1 MKIAKVNS
9 RNDYIA
15 TDDVEYRYEDA
26 QLVIPAKFAP
36 HPRHNAKI
44 AFGAAA
50 LPVLIAII
58 VAGVGMIMGNGAL
71 TIAVMMLLPLVGAVA
86 ALSYNVAE
94 RALVKNAQ
102 VYDLEYDYFNKE
114 GWFKDTYNNIL
125 TVLDNDAT
133 RDDFLTLLKAMNN
146 RTITREQSR
155 EIYKN
160 IRDVSLVERNVE
172 QNAVNS
178 IAEKYAAQ
186 SDVFKEITSM

>member
-9 RNDYIA
+9 RNDYIV
-15 TDDVEYRYEDA
+15 TDNVEHRYENA

-36 HPRHNAKI
+36 HPRHNDKI
-44 AFGAAA
+44 AFGVAAI
-50 LPVLIAII
+50 PVLIAII

-71 TIAVMMLLPLVGAVA
+71 TIAVMMLLPLVGAAA

-102 VYDLEYDYFNKE
+102 VYNLEYDYFNKE

-186 SDVFKEITSM
+186 ADVFKEITSM